1 MTTPEPTITVPDI
14 YRLKCKA
21 KTANLDVQRFTMK
34 NGRPTA
40 LATCAVCGTRKSGIG
55 GG

>member
-34 NGRPTA
+34 NGRP
-40 LATCAVCGTRKSGIG
+40 ATRARCTVCGSGKYLIG
-55 GG
+55 GV